1 MNLRKLNSLKFLIL
15 SFASV
20 LMLQARPVYADT
32 PQQLPKI
39 TISAD
44 HLPIRDFFADIEK
57 QCSYTFFYSSS
68 VLEGLEDVT
77 ATVSDM
83 PLDELLKDV
92 FAGTGRTF
100 EIIGNKIAIKIDK
113 TVQTVQKVDTGA
125 ETAVQEGERMIS
137 GTVKDE
143 NGEPMAGV
151 GVLIVGT
158 LKGTISDGDGNYS
171 IMASP
176 GEDIQFSF
184 LGYQDKVVKVAGSSK
199 IDVAMENAAQAL
211 ESVVVTA
218 LGIKRDEK
226 SLGYAATKVDD
237 ERFANSVTSNNWVGG
252 LVGQVAGLSVDRS
265 NSGPGGSMRVTLR
278 GESSADLSNNGAL
291 FVIDGVPMYNTST
304 ASSASNDGS
313 SAYAIDYGDGTSDIN
328 PDDIESIT
336 VLKGPAATA
345 LYGSNAAN
353 GAIIIQT
360 KSHSN
365 EQGSLSVAFSQ
376 NIAFETLM
384 TSPDLQYEYGQGDNP
399 NYYYYLR
406 SSDKELGSGYHPIQ
420 SYTASTAS
428 LESWGPRMDGSLYY
442 QYYNDKL
449 GIGGRY
455 DEDNKFVREA
465 TPYINRGDW
474 FKDYF
479 KTGYSVVN
487 SIALSGKLGNKSS
500 LRVTMSDTR
509 NDGMTPNTGNNRQ
522 FVSIKARSK
531 VVDWLSIEASMNYR
545 HQHCDNIPT
554 SSGYGSTAIMYGLWC
569 YAPNVDMDWVKNYW
583 LNGQEGLAQDSSL
596 SGGKNNGY
604 FLANECV
611 NTQDRNR
618 VYGNM
623 KFDFNLYKGLTLMVR
638 SGIDTNAD
646 FRTQRNATSTQ
657 ANPEGWYREQNI
669 GSVQITGDFLLKYD
683 TKLGA
688 DFNLV
693 ANVGGS
699 ILNQSYRRHS
709 QLADKLKQPAV
720 YTLSNSLGE
729 IKVDNYSYQRQTNSI
744 YGLLQL
750 SWRNALFLDLTGRN
764 DWSSTLPAGNN
775 SYFYPSVSA
784 SAVINELFDFGR
796 GGVVDLLKVRT
807 SFAQVGH
814 DTAPYRVEGYLTST
828 KFPGGVT
835 IPTTKT
841 NDSLMP
847 EIVTSW
853 EVGMDMRLFRNRLSI
868 DAAYYDGTSKN
879 LISKMPVSYSTGVSD
894 IYTNAG
900 TIRNWGV
907 ELTVSG
913 TLIKTND
920 ITWRVGANW
929 SMNRNKV
936 LELGKGIDSWVV
948 ARYSSHATMV
958 AYEGG
963 SLTSMY
969 GKGYK
974 RAPEGSY
981 AIDANGMMQDVSG
994 MIVHDSTGKPLTDED
1009 MNYIGECSSKW
1020 QGGFNMSFQWKD
1032 LKASIS
1038 FDGKYGGH
1046 VYSYTNWVL
1055 NYRGKGVNTLA
1066 GREGGMVPE
1075 GVILMDDG
1083 NYKINDV
1090 AIAKENISE
1099 YYHSAYSNTNCEAN
1113 FVSTSFLKL
1122 REVRIEY
1129 SFPKRLLAPTKVI
1142 KGLTFAVYGNNLAC
1156 WSEFP
1161 GWDPE
1166 GLSMRGSS
1174 IVPGFELLQMPS
1186 GAQFGA
1192 SWKITF

>member
-1 MNLRKLNSLKFLIL
+1 MNLRKLNSLKLLIL
-15 SFASV
+15 SLAFVLQIQASS
-20 LMLQARPVYADT
+20 VYADT
-32 PQQLPKI
+32 PQNLPKI

-44 HLPIRDFFADIEK
+44 NMPIRDFFADIEK

-68 VLEGLEDVT
+68 VLEGLDNVS

-83 PLDELLKDV
+83 PIDELLRDV
-92 FAGTGRTF
+92 FAGTGRSF
-100 EIIGNKIAIKIDK
+100 EIIGNKIAIKLDK
-113 TVQTVQKVDTGA
+113 SAG
-125 ETAVQEGERMIS
+125 AVQNT
-137 GTVKDE
+137 GTADDAAAQDKELQFRGIVKDE
-143 NGEPMAGV
+143 KGEPMAGV
-151 GVLIVGT
+151 GVIIVGT
-158 LKGTISDGDGNYS
+158 LKGTISDADGSYS

-176 GEDIQFSF
+176 GQELQFSF
-184 LGYQDKVVKVAGSSK
+184 LGYQDKLVKLGNSSK
-199 IDVAMENAAQAL
+199 VDVAMESAAQAL

-218 LGIKRDEK
+218 LGIRRDEK

-237 ERFANSVTSNNWVGG
+237 QRFANSVTSNNWVGG

-353 GAIIIQT
+353 GAIIIST
-360 KSHSN
+360 KSHNS
-365 EQGSLSVAFSQ
+365 EQGSLSVSFSQ
-376 NIAFETLM
+376 NVAFETLL
-384 TSPDLQYEYGQGDNP
+384 TSPDLQYEYGQGTTSD
-399 NYYYYLR
+399 YYYYLR
-406 SSDKELGSGYHPIQ
+406 GGDETKGSGYHPIAD
-420 SYTASTAS
+420 YPGSTVS
-428 LESWGPRMDGSLYY
+428 LESWGPRMDGTLYY
-442 QYYNDKL
+442 QYYDDKR
-449 GIGGRY
+449 GIGGTY
-455 DEDNKFVREA
+455 DERGNFIRQA

-487 SIALSGKLGNKSS
+487 SVALSGRIGRKSS

-522 FVSIKARSK
+522 FMSVKARSR
-531 VVDWLSIEASMNYR
+531 VVDWFSVEASMNYR
-545 HQHCDNIPT
+545 RQQCDNIPT
-554 SSGYGSTAIMYGLWC
+554 SSGYGSTAIMYGMWC
-569 YAPNVDMDWVKNYW
+569 YAPNVNMDWVKNYW
-583 LNGQEGLAQDSSL
+583 LDGQEGQAQDASL

-611 NTQDRNR
+611 NTQNRNR
-618 VYGNM
+618 VYGNL
-623 KFDFNLYKGLTLMVR
+623 KFDFNIYKGLTLMVR
-638 SGIDTNAD
+638 AGIDTNQD

-657 ANPEGWYREQNI
+657 ANPEGWYREQSI
-669 GSVQITGDFLLKYD
+669 GSVQFTGDFLLKYD
-683 TKLGA
+683 TKIGN

-693 ANVGGS
+693 ANLGGS
-699 ILNQSYRRHS
+699 ILNQSYRRNS
-709 QLADKLKQPAV
+709 QIADKLKLPAV
-720 YTLSNSLGE
+720 YSLSNSLGE
-729 IKVDNYSYQRQTNSI
+729 IKVDNYSYQRQTNSL
-744 YGLLQL
+744 YALLQL

-764 DWSSTLPAGNN
+764 DWSSTLPSGNN

-796 GGVVDLLKVRT
+796 GGIVDLMKIRG

-814 DTAPYRVEGYLTST
+814 DTAPYRVEGYLYGT
-828 KFPGGVT
+828 KFPGNVT
-835 IPTTKT
+835 VPTTKT
-841 NDSLMP
+841 NTNLMP

-853 EVGMDMRLFRNRLSI
+853 EVGMDLRLFRNRLSI

-879 LISKMPVSYSTGVSD
+879 LISKMPVSYSSGVSD

-913 TLIKTND
+913 TLIKTNG
-920 ITWRVGANW
+920 IQWKVGANW

-994 MIVHDSTGKPLTDED
+994 KIVLDKTGKPLTDED
-1009 MNYIGECSSKW
+1009 MQYIGECSPKW
-1020 QGGFNMSFQWKD
+1020 QGGFNTSFEYKG
-1032 LKASIS
+1032 LKMSIS
-1038 FDGKYGGH
+1038 FDGKFGGN

-1066 GREGGMVPE
+1066 GREGGMAPD
-1075 GVILMDDG
+1075 GVILLSDG

-1090 AIAKENISE
+1090 AIPKSDISE

-1122 REVRIEY
+1122 REVRVEY
-1129 SFPKRLLAPTKVI
+1129 AFPKRLLAKTKVI
-1142 KGLTFAVYGNNLAC
+1142 QGLTFAVFGNNLAC
-1156 WSEFP
+1156 WSKFP